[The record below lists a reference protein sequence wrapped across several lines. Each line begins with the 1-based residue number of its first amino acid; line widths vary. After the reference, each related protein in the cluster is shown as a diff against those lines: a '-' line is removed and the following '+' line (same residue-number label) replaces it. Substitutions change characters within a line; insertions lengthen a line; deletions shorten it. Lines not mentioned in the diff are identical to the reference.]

1 MNVARRHTGAMGC
14 SGLLSQQTRSMVDL
28 PKGIKDSVG
37 DVDDLIPLSKD
48 RRMKK
53 VHMPDF
59 LPDDLKKDMAE
70 LGLEG
75 VEDLDELEEK
85 NMEGFNDAGL
95 VPPDH
100 AGTFQKPI
108 LIPSRKQNRVVGY
121 TDPVS
126 HATCWFTIE
135 NNDAHYYIKDLGLF
149 FKLLHIPAEQANAH
163 H

>member
-1 MNVARRHTGAMGC
+1 
-14 SGLLSQQTRSMVDL
+14 MVDL

-37 DVDDLIPLSKD
+37 DVDNLIPLDKD

-59 LPDDLKKDMAE
+59 LPDDLKKDMKD

-75 VEDLDELEEK
+75 VEDLNELEEK

-95 VPPDH
+95 VPPAN
-100 AGTFQKPI
+100 AGTFAKPI
-108 LIPSRKQNRVVGY
+108 LIPSRMENRVVGY

-126 HATCWFTIE
+126 HATTWFTIE

-149 FKLLHIPAEQANAH
+149 FKFLYIEDEPDSDSASSH